1 MLVIGRPSFLACNIM
16 MAWLTGAGRT
26 GGAARGL
33 QLPSTAGYSTART
46 SVSAAAHEE
55 ITDQLVSLSLLL

>member
-1 MLVIGRPSFLACNIM
+1 M